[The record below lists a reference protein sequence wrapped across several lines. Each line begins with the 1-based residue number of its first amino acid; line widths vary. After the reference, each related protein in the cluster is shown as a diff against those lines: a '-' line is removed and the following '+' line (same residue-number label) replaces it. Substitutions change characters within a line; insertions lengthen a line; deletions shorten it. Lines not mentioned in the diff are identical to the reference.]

1 MSADTAFVLDRY
13 LARIGLRPGR
23 ATDAPTLRAVCSAH
37 VHAIPFENLDPL
49 RGSAPSLE
57 PADVVAKLVH
67 GSRGGYCY
75 EHNTLLAL
83 GLTALGFRV
92 TPLMARVVL
101 GAGSP
106 GSRPRTHMTLLVDVP
121 GEEHRWLAD
130 AGFGVVGGLLEAV
143 PLVTGRTFRS
153 GPRRHRF
160 VHAPHEGPLDLWVLQ
175 AVRGGAGG
183 VESWENQYAF
193 TVEPFAAPDFEVA
206 NWHVATHPRSPF
218 SRRLHAQCTRPGVH
232 RGLDD
237 RRYTETRDDG
247 AVTERLIDTDEDA
260 RALLA
265 DGFGIVAPEGMRLL
279 SEAVSDG

>member
-1 MSADTAFVLDRY
+1 MSADPAFALDRY
-13 LARIGLRPGR
+13 LTRIGLRAGR
-23 ATDAPTLRAVCSAH
+23 APNAATLREVCSAH

-49 RGSAPSLE
+49 RGRAPSLE

-75 EHNTLLAL
+75 EQNTLLAL
-83 GLTALGFRV
+83 ALRALGFRV

-101 GAGSP
+101 GADSP
-106 GSRPRTHMTLLVDVP
+106 ESRPRTHMTLLVDVA

-143 PLVTGRTFRS
+143 PLVTGGEFRS

-175 AVRGGAGG
+175 AMTGAGG
-183 VESWENQYAF
+183 GETWENQYAF

-206 NWHVATHPRSPF
+206 NWHVGTNPRSPF
-218 SRRLHAQCTRPGVH
+218 SRRLYAQCTRPGVH

-247 AVTERLIDTDEDA
+247 DVTERLIDTDEEA

-265 DGFGIVAPEGMRLL
+265 DGFGIVAPADMKLL
-279 SEAVSDG
+279 S